1 MTSILNWKAEYDKD
15 DSVIYLL
22 DADWRIARCNPAWD
36 RFALSNRGEAASSA
50 RVAGTFIMDVVPTD
64 LQAFYLAAYGNV
76 QRFRRDWWH
85 IFECSSATFTRIFHM
100 RILPCDAGSL
110 LTINT
115 LISETPLETAPP
127 KPVQDYA
134 SSDGIV
140 TMCSHCRRV
149 QRLREPATWDWVPE
163 LLFSGEVL
171 STFASV
177 VSAPLITTTC
187 VSRNSPSSPV
197 FQSASTAFSTMPT
210 N

>member
-1 MTSILNWKAEYDKD
+1 LKSILNWKAEYDND

-22 DADWRIARCNPAWD
+22 DADWRIARCNAAWD
-36 RFALSNRGEAASSA
+36 RFALANRGETASSA
-50 RVAGTFIMDVVPTD
+50 RVAGTFIMDVVPQD

-85 IFECSSATFTRIFHM
+85 IFECSSASLTRIFQM

-115 LISETPLETAPP
+115 LISETPLENAPP

-171 STFASV
+171 ATFG
-177 VSAPLITTTC
+177 LC
-187 VSRNSPSSPV
+187 G
-197 FQSASTAFSTMPT
+197 FCTAYHYHLR
-210 N
+210 